1 MLPDQLAKAI
11 MLPTRGHFIGID
23 RNNRLFT
30 FVFALFPGLLASG
43 TSVTLVCAFL
53 WAIVSLAAKRFP
65 FEMSRT
71 NKLVAWCLTFYVLVT
86 LISVAVHPNA
96 SNGIPFILKMVPFLA
111 IWAVLPRLRAS
122 LPGRLVP
129 FLITGAGIGMIG
141 SLIFSIGQIAFLS
154 PRAEGGAGNAAV
166 FGLFTVL
173 FGSISLLNAHS
184 DSRTERFIAIAGF
197 ACGLVCAFLSGTRS
211 AWLVMPFH
219 FAILYW
225 YLRGQSLPTVTNVVK
240 VVGAVIIVAVLA
252 IGAMKVTERYH
263 ALESDIVQLDHQPD
277 SINSLNARLMLWSA
291 AKRAFLASPLIGYGP
306 QNRMSRVN
314 EILNLPSDKKMSFT
328 HVHNG
333 LLNAAVDSGIL
344 GVLAVLGLL
353 AAPIIAARKKEPGPG
368 RDLATAI
375 SLLLVTSYVITGA
388 LGIMFGHDATDAVFI
403 YLTLI
408 ICWIGGT
415 SSYLSIPQL
424 AAHAE
429 DDILALRE
437 LDQTQVVAKTD

>member
-1 MLPDQLAKAI
+1 MLPDKLAKAV

-53 WAIVSLAAKRFP
+53 WATFSLATKRFR
-65 FEMSRT
+65 FTM
-71 NKLVAWCLTFYVLVT
+71 NKTDKIVAWCLTFYVLVT
-86 LISVAVHPNA
+86 VFSVIIHPNPA
-96 SNGIPFILKMVPFLA
+96 KGGTFVLKMIPFLA
-111 IWAVLPRLRAS
+111 IWAVLPRLRMS
-122 LPGRLVP
+122 ISGRLIP

-141 SLIFSIGQIAFLS
+141 SLMFSIGQIIFLS

-184 DSRTERFIAIAGF
+184 DSKAERFIAIAGF

-211 AWLVMPFH
+211 AWLVMPLH

-225 YLRGQSLPTVTNVVK
+225 YLRGQTLPTITNVVK
-240 VVGAVIIVAVLA
+240 VVGAVIIVAVVALA
-252 IGAMKVTERYH
+252 AMKVTERYH
-263 ALESDIVQLDHQPD
+263 ALESDIVQMDHQPD

-314 EILNLPSDKKMSFT
+314 EILNLPPEKQMSFT

-333 LLNAAVDSGIL
+333 LLNAAVDGGIL

-353 AAPIIAARKKEPGPG
+353 AAPIIAARRKEPGPG

-403 YLTLI
+403 YLTLM
-408 ICWIGGT
+408 ICWIAGT
-415 SSYLSIPQL
+415 SPYLSIPQVS
-424 AAHAE
+424 ACAE
-429 DDILALRE
+429 GDILALGE
-437 LDQTQVVAKTD
+437 LDQTRVVAKID

>member
-1 MLPDQLAKAI
+1 MLPDQLAKAL

-53 WAIVSLAAKRFP
+53 WAIVSLAAKRFR

-71 NKLVAWCLTFYVLVT
+71 DRIVAWCLTFYVLVT
-86 LISVAVHPNA
+86 MLSVVVHPDA
-96 SNGIPFILKMVPFLA
+96 SKGVTFIFKMIPFLA

-141 SLIFSIGQIAFLS
+141 SLIFSIVQIAFLS

-184 DSRTERFIAIAGF
+184 DSKTERFIAIAGF

-211 AWLVMPFH
+211 AWLVMPINFV
-219 FAILYW
+219 ILYW
-225 YLRGQSLPTVTNVVK
+225 YLRGQTLPTITNVVK
-240 VVGAVIIVAVLA
+240 VVGAVIIVGIIA
-252 IGAMKVTERYH
+252 IAAMKVTERYH
-263 ALESDIVQLDHQPD
+263 ALESDIVQLDRQPD

-314 EILNLPSDKKMSFT
+314 EILNLPPDKKMSFT

-344 GVLAVLGLL
+344 GVLSVVGLL

-368 RDLATAI
+368 RDLAIAI
-375 SLLLVTSYVITGA
+375 SLLLVSSYVVTGM

-403 YLTLI
+403 YLTLM
-408 ICWIGGT
+408 ICWISGP
-415 SSYLSIPQL
+415 SPYLSIPQL

-429 DDILALRE
+429 ADKLALSE
-437 LDQTQVVAKTD
+437 LDQKLAMAKSA